1 MERNDDI
8 NPFWIEDKSL
18 RKGPVAFLST
28 AEQQFWRDLIDKY
41 LYPIDEDKDEKA
53 RIASDL
59 IELILEKRIYFTN
72 SQIRDLK
79 MRSLERNK
87 IYFEDWRFNHAITL
101 LAEKPNSVDR
111 WDAILRKITMVWDRI
126 ALLKEVN
133 MLEDIERLEAHLEQL
148 KRALVA

>member
-1 MERNDDI
+1 
-8 NPFWIEDKSL
+8 
-18 RKGPVAFLST
+18 
-28 AEQQFWRDLIDKY
+28 
-41 LYPIDEDKDEKA
+41 
-53 RIASDL
+53 
-59 IELILEKRIYFTN
+59 
-72 SQIRDLK
+72 

>member
-1 MERNDDI
+1 MATVIHGLTPAQSEMLKHAFGYESYPNGNHGHMPQAVAWVQARFGGKFTYG
-8 NPFWIEDKSL
+8 NPRVCS
-18 RKGPVAFLST
+18 
-28 AEQQFWRDLIDKY
+28 
-41 LYPIDEDKDEKA
+41 
-53 RIASDL
+53 
-59 IELILEKRIYFTN
+59 ELILGKRIYFTN